1 MIVTIAGEKK
11 EIERGTTVSRLLVLE
26 KVQTPEYVTVAV
38 NEQFVDSPL
47 KSERVLQEGDQIE
60 FMYFMG
66 GGR

>member
-11 EIERGTTVSRLLVLE
+11 EIEQGTTVSRLLVLE

-47 KSERVLQEGDQIE
+47 KSERVLKEGDQIE